1 MYRINL
7 GTKNKPIYSDVQL
20 LMKDSK
26 YFVWLNKDGI
36 SWCKTK
42 VNRES

>member
-7 GTKNKPIYSDVQL
+7 GTKNKPILCDVQL
-20 LMKDSK
+20 LMANSK
-26 YFVWLNKDGI
+26 YFVYINKGGI
-36 SWCKTK
+36 SWCRTK

>member
-7 GTKNKPIYSDVQL
+7 GTKNKPILRDVQL
-20 LMKDSK
+20 LMRNSK
-26 YFVWLNKDGI
+26 YFVWLNKNGI
-36 SWCKTK
+36 SWCRTK